1 MFKFFISFFISFL
14 LTFISL
20 FMWGI
25 MVEFRT
31 NNELLDRYVNS
42 QIENLIQLDSLQGEY
57 DELLYQ
63 RIKASEGQYQH
74 KIDSLSKVVRRLNN
88 EVARMKRSSIMMY

>member
-1 MFKFFISFFISFL
+1 MFKFFISFL

-42 QIENLIQLDSLQGEY
+42 QIENLIQIDSLQGEY

-63 RIKASEGQYQH
+63 RIKANEEQNLH
-74 KIDSLSKVVRRLNN
+74 KIDSLSKVVKSLNN
-88 EVARMKRSSIMMY
+88 EVIRMKRTSIMNY

>member
-1 MFKFFISFFISFL
+1 MFKYFISFL

-20 FMWGI
+20 FIWGI

-31 NNELLDRYVNS
+31 NNELLEKYVNS
-42 QIENLIQLDSLQGEY
+42 QMENLVQIDSLQNEY

-63 RIKASEGQYQH
+63 RIKANEEQNLH
-74 KIDSLSKVVRRLNN
+74 KIDSLSKVVRNLNN
-88 EVARMKRSSIMMY
+88 EVIRMKKNSIMMY

>member
-1 MFKFFISFFISFL
+1 MFKFFISFL

-20 FMWGI
+20 FIWGI

-31 NNELLDRYVNS
+31 NNELLEKYVNS
-42 QIENLIQLDSLQGEY
+42 QIENLVQIDSLQGEY

-63 RIKASEGQYQH
+63 RIKINEEQNLH
-74 KIDSLSKVVRRLNN
+74 KIDSLSKVVRSLNS
-88 EVARMKRSSIMMY
+88 EVTRMKRTSIMNY

>member
-1 MFKFFISFFISFL
+1 MFKFFISFL

-25 MVEFRT
+25 MVEFNT
-31 NNELLDRYVNS
+31 NNELLEKYVNLE
-42 QIENLIQLDSLQGEY
+42 IENLIQIDSLQGEY
-57 DELLYQ
+57 DELLHQ
-63 RIKASEGQYQH
+63 RIKANEEQNLH

-88 EVARMKRSSIMMY
+88 EVARMKRNSIMMY